1 MAVEPLTWNLTV
13 PLHGEARLGVTICD
27 ETNTVKKIADGGVID
42 DLNKAF
48 PDSIAPGDRIIEV
61 NGKRGMASAEI
72 LAWKRGLGE
81 ASGALLLKV
90 LRPVEFDVYID
101 MVDGNDLGC
110 WMLDCIGFLTQIK
123 SEGIIDKHNA
133 KRGPRECLRVWDRL
147 VQVNGRDPAAE
158 DGAVANV
165 LPYLRLALAA
175 GKGPEPLALRW
186 RRGEAVPPSFAAPV
200 AGGSRQPSSQQ
211 PKGRPRFPAGRRVS
225 TVCGPEPGDAPP
237 ARSGFAQSGRGIP
250 PARSGLAQSPW
261 SGWELFA
268 FSRLRDIL
276 TPPAAAL
283 SLKNSLKP
291 NRSTPTGKHGR
302 ACEISTEVEKGSST
316 PTTPSTRHSTQGF
329 TTPSTSKDVARL
341 PGVVARTP

>member
-1 MAVEPLTWNLTV
+1 M
-13 PLHGEARLGVTICD
+13 
-27 ETNTVKKIADGGVID
+27 
-42 DLNKAF
+42 
-48 PDSIAPGDRIIEV
+48 
-61 NGKRGMASAEI
+61 
-72 LAWKRGLGE
+72 
-81 ASGALLLKV
+81 
-90 LRPVEFDVYID
+90 
-101 MVDGNDLGC
+101 
-110 WMLDCIGFLTQIK
+110 
-123 SEGIIDKHNA
+123 
-133 KRGPRECLRVWDRL
+133 
-147 VQVNGRDPAAE
+147 
-158 DGAVANV
+158 ANV

-237 ARSGFAQSGRGIP
+237 ASLRGFAQSGRGIP

-302 ACEISTEVEKGSST
+302 GCEISTEVEKGSST